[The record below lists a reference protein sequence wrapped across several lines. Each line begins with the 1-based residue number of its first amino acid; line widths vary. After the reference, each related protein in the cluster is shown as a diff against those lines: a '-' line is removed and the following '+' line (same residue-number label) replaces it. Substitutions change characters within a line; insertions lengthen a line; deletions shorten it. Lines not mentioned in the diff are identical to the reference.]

1 MREDLL
7 QELETEYSLLRADNE
22 RTEELRKERIR
33 TEQPEI
39 FSLVRERENL
49 VFGTL
54 RDILN
59 GSAQAENLPERM
71 EVLSSQIREK
81 LEEKGFPADY
91 LAPVYRCP
99 RCKDTGRTG
108 ELIKEPCECLK
119 KAYQQKLRKRI
130 GLSSDSN
137 ETFESFDLNV
147 FPDEMIPGQDFT
159 QRFAVFSRA
168 ETIPQIIHGT
178 AGPLTLGIPA
188 TVIDTQNICETWANE
203 YPHGTYRDLLL
214 TGSTGLGKTFLLRA
228 MAERLIARDVN
239 VLIISA
245 YSMLE
250 ILRKSYFENDD
261 SASELLA
268 ADVLMIDDLGSEPL
282 MQNVTVEQ
290 LFYLLNERQNKGLS
304 TVISTN
310 LDMARFRERYTER
323 IASRLRDS
331 RNCKVISLLGKDIR
345 TGGNLKA

>member
-119 KAYQQKLRKRI
+119 KAYQQKLRERI

-159 QRFAVFSRA
+159 QREIMKLYRK
-168 ETIPQIIHGT
+168 
-178 AGPLTLGIPA
+178 
-188 TVIDTQNICETWANE
+188 ICETWANE